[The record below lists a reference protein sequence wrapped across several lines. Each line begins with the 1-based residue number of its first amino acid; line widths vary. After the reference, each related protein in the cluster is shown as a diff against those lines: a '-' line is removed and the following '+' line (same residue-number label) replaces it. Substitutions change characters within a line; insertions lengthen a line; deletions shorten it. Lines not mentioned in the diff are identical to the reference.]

1 MIGLAPSVLIG
12 EHLSGLKKMMNKW
25 VESIVEDFDIWDVS
39 IETHEVFIDLREEI
53 F

>member
-25 VESIVEDFDIWDVS
+25 VESIIEDFDIWDVS
-39 IETHEVFIDLREEI
+39 IETHEVFFFLKK